1 MSKSPSKNVT
11 LNRQRS
17 TPPITQN
24 RSRSH
29 STSRDIHSCRKNKFS
44 AELDLLL
51 QELARNKNK
60 LSSCLEIYSILESNL
75 QSQRCLQHNNTL
87 TLYCLNERRILC
99 VNCLYG
105 MHKHRSHKVIP
116 LKDCLEEVREDNRQ
130 LKLIM
135 DKEVQQLDYYKKVAE
150 DNRIILENEMKKALV
165 DLEKEYA
172 VRMNELNIKYEKN
185 REQIRNNFS

>member
-1 MSKSPSKNVT
+1 M
-11 LNRQRS
+11 
-17 TPPITQN
+17 
-24 RSRSH
+24 
-29 STSRDIHSCRKNKFS
+29 
-44 AELDLLL
+44 
-51 QELARNKNK
+51 
-60 LSSCLEIYSILESNL
+60 
-75 QSQRCLQHNNTL
+75 
-87 TLYCLNERRILC
+87 
-99 VNCLYG
+99 
-105 MHKHRSHKVIP
+105 IP